1 MATTDAEI
9 AELQK
14 RVAKFRGGN
23 DQKLF
28 SKALEQNLKGKATTN
43 KIEQNPQNK
52 SPVPKDT
59 NTDKVVNSAETA
71 PGKVDPDKVV
81 NKSKAEAASKES
93 KGILNTIK
101 NAFKGKK
108 GKYAAI
114 GALAVAAIGTGVALL
129 SGKGDKNVEQ
139 VGTAVPEKPE
149 QQKQPVQKNPNTV
162 AKEDSV
168 ATEKIAAPVTSK
180 SGEEQAAPVEK
191 ETEEYVVQKGD
202 NFWNLAKE
210 SLIEAHKDE
219 QGYEPTNAEIMEL
232 AKKFLKDNNY
242 KLDENNYYPDPML
255 QPGVKLD
262 LAM

>member
-1 MATTDAEI
+1 MDDA
-9 AELQK
+9 
-14 RVAKFRGGN
+14 AKLKPQASAV
-23 DQKLF
+23 DDVVDDAAKLKPQA
-28 SKALEQNLKGKATTN
+28 SAVDDVVDDAAKLKP
-43 KIEQNPQNK
+43 E
-52 SPVPKDT
+52 
-59 NTDKVVNSAETA
+59 
-71 PGKVDPDKVV
+71 
-81 NKSKAEAASKES
+81 AEAASKES
-93 KGILNTIK
+93 KGFLNTIK

-139 VGTAVPEKPE
+139 VETAVPEKPE

-232 AKKFLKDNNY
+232 AKKFLKDNDY